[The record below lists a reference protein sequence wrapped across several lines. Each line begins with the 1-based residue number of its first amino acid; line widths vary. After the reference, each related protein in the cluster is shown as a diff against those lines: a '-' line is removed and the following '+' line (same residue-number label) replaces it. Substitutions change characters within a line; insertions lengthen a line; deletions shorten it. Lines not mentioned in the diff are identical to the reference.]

1 MNNVFNIKRFGLL
14 INKDLQENGKR
25 YLLSSLT
32 LFGIMAIILTL
43 TSWTEY
49 SDNPL
54 YDIDYYNRKQLTNF
68 TFLFAAF
75 GLFFASTA
83 MNLIDSKTKR
93 IAYLSLPSSNFEKYF
108 SRWLIVTIG
117 YIVVFFIALWL
128 ADLLRVLI
136 CSIKFPKAEF
146 RMLDYSKLV
155 YTENDGQGYGLYVF
169 NHSTI
174 FGLVLSIYFLF
185 QSIFLLGTLFWQKNS
200 FIKTF
205 SFSAIIIV
213 LFILICRW
221 VILAFYT
228 DFNSFG
234 NVIESLVSQ
243 RYQHYSE
250 EKMPVIVTFIFSCF
264 TLINWVIAY
273 FRFKESEIIKRL

>member
-32 LFGIMAIILTL
+32 LFGILAIGL
-43 TSWTEY
+43 TSGSWSAY
-49 SDNPL
+49 SENPS
-54 YDIDYYNRKQLTNF
+54 YNIENLNRDQLNVF
-68 TFLFAAF
+68 SFLFAAF

-83 MNLIDSKTKR
+83 MNPMDSKTKR

-136 CSIKFPKAEF
+136 CSIKFPEGEF
-146 RMLDYSKLV
+146 RMLDFSKLICTKSKGSGV
-155 YTENDGQGYGLYVF
+155 YVF
-169 NHSTI
+169 DHPTI
-174 FGLVLSIYFLF
+174 FGLILSIYFLL
-185 QSIFLLGTLFWQKNS
+185 QSVFILGTTFWQKNS

-205 SFSAIIIV
+205 SLSAILIV
-213 LFILICRW
+213 LFILICSW
-221 VILAFYT
+221 AISSFYE

-234 NVIESLVSQ
+234 NVMNSFFFTSN
-243 RYQHYSE
+243 YYYSW
-250 EKMPVIVTFIFSCF
+250 KKPTIIVTFIISCF
-264 TLINWVIAY
+264 TLIYWVIAY